1 MHEIDADC
9 QRSRARHRGSL
20 VTALARARRRV
31 AMPKEQGTYDCSC
44 KGGKG
49 SCTFKSS
56 DTEVSCYHGAADT
69 CDGSCQLKSSPNGGS
84 ATRGSVKGGP
94 IGTGG
99 TAATH

>member
-1 MHEIDADC
+1 MLKSTLILKGA
-9 QRSRARHRGSL
+9 AL
-20 VTALARARRRV
+20 VVAALVIAGASQTAV
-31 AMPKEQGTYDCSC
+31 ALPKEQGTYDCSC

-56 DTEVSCYHGAADT
+56 DTEISCYHGYADT

-94 IGTGG
+94 IGAGG
-99 TAATH
+99 SAATH